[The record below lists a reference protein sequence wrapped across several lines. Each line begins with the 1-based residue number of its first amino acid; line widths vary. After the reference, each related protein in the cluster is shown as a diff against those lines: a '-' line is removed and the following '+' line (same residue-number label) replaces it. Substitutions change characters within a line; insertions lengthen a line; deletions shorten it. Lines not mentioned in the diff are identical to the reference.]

1 MSKYVCAFCPPFAF
15 CVCVCVCVCIAQ
27 DNLIIDQPRQR
38 RQTRRFGNNPSFV
51 EEPEEEDTMEL
62 IPAKGKRGWTKLEL
76 QKVERYLLIFG
87 WGQWAR
93 VLHSAFKG
101 KKIRLSERDME
112 NMCRTIV
119 SPLQPVMCTTLYRRF
134 WGTHTCA
141 NTHAYIR
148 KCRYMT
154 SYVHPP
160 CVPWYYFPSTSVVGV
175 LSTPLQRR

>member
-1 MSKYVCAFCPPFAF
+1 MHFVCLSLSLCPS
-15 CVCVCVCVCIAQ
+15 VCIAQ

-112 NMCRTIV
+112 NICRTIV
-119 SPLQPVMCTTLYRRF
+119 SPLQPALYTPLCSRYSGG
-134 WGTHTCA
+134 GTHA
-141 NTHAYIR
+141 NTHMCTHTHMVSSMFTLPVYLDAPSP
-148 KCRYMT
+148 T
-154 SYVHPP
+154 PTPP
-160 CVPWYYFPSTSVVGV
+160 
-175 LSTPLQRR
+175 

>member
-1 MSKYVCAFCPPFAF
+1 MCVS
-15 CVCVCVCVCIAQ
+15 VCVCVCVCIAQ

-51 EEPEEEDTMEL
+51 EETEEVDTMEL
-62 IPAKGKRGWTKLEL
+62 VPAKGKRGWTKLEL

-93 VLHSAFKG
+93 ILHSAFKG

-119 SPLQPVMCTTLYRRF
+119 SALHPL
-134 WGTHTCA
+134 WGA
-141 NTHAYIR
+141 
-148 KCRYMT
+148 
-154 SYVHPP
+154 
-160 CVPWYYFPSTSVVGV
+160 V
-175 LSTPLQRR
+175 LHL